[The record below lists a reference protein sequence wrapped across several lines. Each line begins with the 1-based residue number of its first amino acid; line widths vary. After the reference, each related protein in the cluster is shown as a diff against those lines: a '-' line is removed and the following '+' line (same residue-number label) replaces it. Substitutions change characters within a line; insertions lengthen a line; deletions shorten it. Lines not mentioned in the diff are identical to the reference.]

1 MIKNERQ
8 YRITTT
14 QVERFER
21 ALDRIRA
28 RPFSPDENERALQQL
43 EEEALISQLDDLR
56 QELSEFNA
64 LRSGE
69 EIAIP
74 AATFHE
80 LPRALI
86 QARIARGLSQRALA
100 ERIGI
105 KEQQVQRYE
114 ATDYAGASLARI
126 GQVIDALEVDVQ
138 DAVIVPARSS
148 A

>member
-8 YRITTT
+8 YRITAA

-21 ALDRIRA
+21 ALDRLRA
-28 RPFSPDENERALQQL
+28 RPASPDANERALQQL
-43 EEEALISQLDDLR
+43 EEAALVSQLDDLR
-56 QELSEFNA
+56 QELRDYDA

-69 EIAIP
+69 RTVIT
-74 AATFHE
+74 AASFHE

-86 QARIARGLSQRALA
+86 EARIARGLSQRALA
-100 ERIGI
+100 ERLGL

-114 ATDYAGASLARI
+114 ATDYAGASLARVA
-126 GQVIDALEVDVQ
+126 QVIDALGVEVHE
-138 DAVIVPARSS
+138 AVIVPARAS